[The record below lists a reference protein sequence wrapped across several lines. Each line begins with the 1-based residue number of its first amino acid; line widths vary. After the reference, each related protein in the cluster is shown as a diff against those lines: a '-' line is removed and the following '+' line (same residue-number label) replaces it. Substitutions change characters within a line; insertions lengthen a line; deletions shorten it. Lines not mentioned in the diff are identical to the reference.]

1 MNKKYDTV
9 IQLYALEKNDKYE
22 YPVFI
27 GIKGN
32 KISIDIILPR
42 IKIKSKDSWRPD
54 KNKLKFC
61 ENQFVKN
68 DAIIININKIES
80 NTSNINCI
88 LDSFNFEE
96 RNIFIKSY
104 EEFIGNV
111 KSIFEKSHQ
120 ESKNENEK
128 KLLKNSLNVI
138 TLNKS
143 RILIN

>member
-1 MNKKYDTV
+1 M
-9 IQLYALEKNDKYE
+9 
-22 YPVFI
+22 
-27 GIKGN
+27 
-32 KISIDIILPR
+32 
-42 IKIKSKDSWRPD
+42 
-54 KNKLKFC
+54 
-61 ENQFVKN
+61 KN

-104 EEFIGNV
+104 GEFIGNA
-111 KSIFEKSHQ
+111 KNIFEKSHQ

-128 KLLKNSLNVI
+128 KLLKNSLNMI